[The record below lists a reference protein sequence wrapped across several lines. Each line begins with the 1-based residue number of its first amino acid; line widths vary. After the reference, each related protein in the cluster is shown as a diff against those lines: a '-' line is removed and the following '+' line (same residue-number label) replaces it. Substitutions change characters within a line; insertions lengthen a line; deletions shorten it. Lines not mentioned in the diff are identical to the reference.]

1 MSEQIRETVT
11 AEEACRILHISK
23 RKCAWMLQNG
33 MIPCEDT
40 GKKTRR
46 YTIRLDDVIAVRNGM
61 EEYPDQ
67 YIFPITFT
75 AKDPSKPRKHH
86 PYYLMPD
93 EIPEDFRAWLDDEWY
108 RMADTVTAREIGE
121 LLGYDGDS
129 VRRWLNRGW
138 LQAVYAHGREII
150 AREWLMDFMCGHGF
164 AIVKKSYRHTGL
176 LRRYFEGE
184 E

>member
-1 MSEQIRETVT
+1 MSEQIRENVT

-46 YTIRLDDVIAVRNGM
+46 YTIWLDDILTVRDDIAEHPER
-61 EEYPDQ
+61 Y
-67 YIFPITFT
+67 YIPVTFT
-75 AKDPSKPRKHH
+75 AKEPAKPRKHH
-86 PYYLMPD
+86 PYYLVLG
-93 EIPEDFRAWLDDEWY
+93 EVPEDFRAWLDDEWY
-108 RMADTVTAREIGE
+108 KMADTIKSREVSE
-121 LLGYDGDS
+121 LLGYDGAS
-129 VRRWLNRGW
+129 VRRWINRCW
-138 LQAVYAHGREII
+138 LKSVHAHGQAII
-150 AREWLMDFMCGHGF
+150 AREWLIDFMCGHGF
-164 AIVKKSYRHTGL
+164 GIVRKSERHMEL